1 MKLKFMI
8 AFMIERIFVNLIF
21 IFCQIFDFSI
31 ELSGLLVIKI
41 HLLIWNKIA
50 YHIQKS
56 FIK

>member
-1 MKLKFMI
+1 MI

-21 IFCQIFDFSI
+21 IFCQSFDFSI
-31 ELSGLLVIKI
+31 ELSGLLVIKN